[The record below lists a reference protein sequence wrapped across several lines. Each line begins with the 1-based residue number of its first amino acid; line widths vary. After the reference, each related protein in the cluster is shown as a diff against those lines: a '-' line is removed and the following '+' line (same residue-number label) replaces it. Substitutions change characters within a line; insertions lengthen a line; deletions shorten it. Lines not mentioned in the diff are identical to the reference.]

1 MDYNNFNNYEL
12 THKDK
17 LRIYY
22 LVSQYYMCLGL
33 QIENYK
39 GILNRNN
46 FIQEPIILY
55 VSTPKNTIC
64 KSAMRKNN
72 EDLCGIE
79 LAKKFKLFR
88 NYLRIRYATQQ
99 LFLSAAGAFTPLF
112 GFCAAT
118 AAAEKS
124 PTRPPRLSA
133 KSPEPAKTVKRQK
146 NLLDEL
152 N

>member
-79 LAKKFKLFR
+79 LAKKFKSVLSVLSENKEIKIKNTFLKNLHYTTSYIFFR
-88 NYLRIRYATQQ
+88 NLPMNIKARCCEPT
-99 LFLSAAGAFTPLF
+99 F
-112 GFCAAT
+112 FCC
-118 AAAEKS
+118 E
-124 PTRPPRLSA
+124 A
-133 KSPEPAKTVKRQK
+133 KSI
-146 NLLDEL
+146 L
-152 N
+152 

>member
-1 MDYNNFNNYEL
+1 MKMDYNNFNNYKL

-79 LAKKFKLFR
+79 LAKKFKSTLSVLSENKEIKIKNR
-88 NYLRIRYATQQ
+88 VRDEIWTNGNYEIMTRYM
-99 LFLSAAGAFTPLF
+99 SH
-112 GFCAAT
+112 
-118 AAAEKS
+118 
-124 PTRPPRLSA
+124 
-133 KSPEPAKTVKRQK
+133 V
-146 NLLDEL
+146 L
-152 N
+152 NYIL